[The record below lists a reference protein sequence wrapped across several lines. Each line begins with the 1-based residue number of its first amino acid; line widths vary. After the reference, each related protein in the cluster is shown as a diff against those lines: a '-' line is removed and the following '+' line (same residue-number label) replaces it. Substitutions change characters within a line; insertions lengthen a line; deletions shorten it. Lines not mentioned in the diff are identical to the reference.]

1 MKETPMSET
10 TADPIRSRLCNAFF
24 SRRGFLGTSAITA
37 ASLSLANNARA
48 QERPSVIEGEQN
60 RSASDPGPQ
69 NKALQELQPDAFT
82 PPPTDHK
89 LGKTFWS
96 SFSAMHRRVENG
108 GWSRQVNINDF
119 PISKEIAG
127 VNMRL
132 TAGGIRELHWHKAD
146 EWALM
151 LYGNARLTAMNF
163 DGSTYVNDVAAG
175 DLWYFPAGVPH
186 SIQGLGPDGCE
197 FLLVF
202 DDGLFSED
210 DTTLISDWAIHTP
223 REVLAKNWNVPRNE
237 LRPLNG
243 IPPSGRYIFQ
253 APVPGPLQQDLKAA
267 TQDGRASTTI
277 FNFSMLKMKPSR
289 SSKSGEIRIVDSSNF
304 TASANIAA
312 AHVIVKP
319 GGLREL
325 HWHPN
330 AAEWQYYI
338 QGKGRMTVFFNAAAA
353 MTQDFT
359 AGDVGYIPQTLGHY
373 VENTGDTD
381 LIFLEMFK
389 ATRYQDLSFND
400 WITHLPPEL
409 VTAHLDISNETLAA
423 IPKGN
428 FGALPG

>member
-1 MKETPMSET
+1 MSET
-10 TADPIRSRLCNAFF
+10 PGNSMHLRVYNAFY
-24 SRRGFLGTSAITA
+24 SRRGFLGTSAVAA
-37 ASLSLANNARA
+37 ASLSLAKNAHA
-48 QERPSVIEGEQN
+48 QARSSVIEGEKNQ
-60 RSASDPGPQ
+60 SASDPGPQ
-69 NKALQELQPDAFT
+69 NKALQQLQPDAFT
-82 PPPTDHK
+82 PPSTDHK

-108 GWSRQVNINDF
+108 GWSRQVNVDDF

-146 EWALM
+146 EWAFM
-151 LYGNARLTAMNF
+151 LYGNARLTALNF
-163 DGSTYVNDVAAG
+163 DGSAYVNDVAAG
-175 DLWYFPAGVPH
+175 DLWYFPTGIPH

-202 DDGLFSED
+202 DEGNFSED

-237 LRPLNG
+237 LQPLNG
-243 IPPSGRYIFQ
+243 IPSSGRYIFQ
-253 APVPGPLQQDLKAA
+253 APVPGPLQQDIQAV
-267 TQDGRASTTI
+267 TQDGRPSTNA
-277 FNFSMLKMKPSR
+277 FNFSMLKMKPTKST
-289 SSKSGEIRIVDSSNF
+289 KSGEVRIVDSSSF
-304 TASANIAA
+304 HASANIAA
-312 AHVIVKP
+312 AHVTVKP
-319 GGLREL
+319 GGMREL

-330 AAEWQYYI
+330 ADEWQYYI
-338 QGKGRMTVFFNAAAA
+338 QGKGRMTVFFNASAAR
-353 MTQDFT
+353 TQDFT

-373 VENTGDTD
+373 IENTGDTD
-381 LIFLEMFK
+381 LVFLEMFK
-389 ATRYQDLSFND
+389 APHYQDISFND

-428 FGALPG
+428 FGVLPV